1 MRALTAKYHVL
12 AKNIFESNPTRRR
25 KVEQRGLKKFLFTS
39 FIFFCSPSME
49 KVIGTHSGRFHTDE
63 ILATVMLKFLPEYK
77 DAKIIRTR
85 DQQKLDKCDVVVD
98 VGGVYNHEKKRY
110 DHHQKEFSGTLD
122 HNHDI
127 RLSSAGLI
135 YKHYGKEVFRKG
147 FGITDEE
154 KVNTLYDKVY
164 TAFIESVDALDN
176 GINQYEG
183 VAKYQINTN
192 LQHRVNRFN
201 PNFLEEET
209 DVDADERFMSAAK
222 IVKEEFVHF
231 VDYYSNV
238 WYAAKSITL
247 EAVKDRFNFHPS
259 GRVIF
264 LNRHCPY
271 NDHVYDIEEQLNI
284 KDEIFFCIY
293 HDRYQE
299 CRCGTI
305 SKKNES
311 FAIRLPFPK
320 SFRGLQG
327 EELEKVSNIPGLSF
341 VHYSGFTSGGKNV
354 DCLLKLVE
362 ATLKENNISF

>member
-1 MRALTAKYHVL
+1 MRTLAARYHVL
-12 AKNIFESNPTRRR
+12 ARNIFEKNSTRRR
-25 KVEQRGLKKFLFTS
+25 KVEPKGLKRFLFTS
-39 FIFFCSPSME
+39 FIFFSSPSME

-85 DQQKLDKCDVVVD
+85 DQEKLNQCDVVVD
-98 VGGVYNHEKKRY
+98 VGGVYDHEKKRY
-110 DHHQKEFSGTLD
+110 DHHQKEFNGTLD
-122 HNHDI
+122 DQHDI

-135 YKHYGKEVFRKG
+135 YKHYAKDVFRKG

-154 KVNTLYDKVY
+154 KVNTLYDKIY

-176 GINQYEG
+176 GINQHEG
-183 VAKYQINTN
+183 VAKYQINTT

-201 PNFLEEET
+201 PNFLENEANE
-209 DVDADERFMSAAK
+209 DERFMEAAK
-222 IVKEEFVHF
+222 IVKEEFVNF
-231 VDYYSNV
+231 VNYYSKV

-247 EAVKDRFNFHPS
+247 EAIKDRYNFHPS

-264 LNRHCPY
+264 LKRHCPY
-271 NDHVYDIEEQLNI
+271 YDHVYDIEEELNL
-284 KDEIFFCIY
+284 KDEILFCIY
-293 HDRYQE
+293 NDRYQE

-305 SKKNES
+305 SKKNEA
-311 FAIRLPFPK
+311 FTIRLPFPK

-327 EELEKVSNIPGLSF
+327 EQLEKVSNIPGLSF